1 MEFLSAFRIA
11 FELISNLDADLI
23 EVVGLSLRVS
33 FTALVISGLIGLPL
47 GALLATTRFFG
58 KQAAVTGVNALLALP
73 PVVVGLVVYMALSN
87 TGPMGWLQL
96 LYTPTAMIIA
106 QTILVTP
113 IIIALS
119 RQTLEELNERYNEQL
134 SSLGVFGIDRMMTL
148 LIEARHTLI
157 TVLLAGFGRAIS
169 EVGAVIIVGGNINH
183 VTRVMTTTIA
193 LETSKG
199 DLGLALALGI
209 ILLSLALVVNIA
221 ITSTKR
227 LEKRVSH
234 VYAN

>member
-1 MEFLSAFRIA
+1 MEFWSAFRIA
-11 FELISNLDADLI
+11 FDLIISFDADLI

-33 FTALVISGLIGLPL
+33 LSALCISGLIGLPL
-47 GALLATTRFFG
+47 GALLATTSFRG
-58 KQAAVTGVNALLALP
+58 KHAVVVSVNALLALP
-73 PVVVGLVVYMALSN
+73 PVVVGLVVYMMLSN

-106 QTILVTP
+106 QVILVTP
-113 IIIALS
+113 IVVALS
-119 RQTLEELNERYNEQL
+119 RQTLEELNEFYNEQFT
-134 SSLGVFGIDRMMTL
+134 SLGVVGFDRMLTL
-148 LIEARHTLI
+148 LFEARHVLI
-157 TVLLAGFGRAIS
+157 TVMLAGFGRAIS

-209 ILLSLALVVNIA
+209 ILLSLALIINVA
-221 ITSTKR
+221 ISSIKQ
-227 LEKRVSH
+227 LERRMNH
-234 VYAN
+234 VYAH